1 MNVCIFLCIYLP
13 SYPGDE
19 TTIYLS
25 MSHLSYKSPIYLSI
39 YPNYLSMYCTDIY
52 VQGVHKILCFFL
64 KIRWFFLTM
73 PVLLQRGCSICLV
86 IVHTLTPRE
95 NRERPRVRN
104 IFKSMEETQYLMNT
118 LYLIYLGDDTWLSLY
133 PDSFRRADPQP
144 SFDVWDLD
152 SVDNKVS
159 MK

>member
-1 MNVCIFLCIYLP
+1 
-13 SYPGDE
+13 
-19 TTIYLS
+19 
-25 MSHLSYKSPIYLSI
+25 
-39 YPNYLSMYCTDIY
+39 
-52 VQGVHKILCFFL
+52 
-64 KIRWFFLTM
+64 M
-73 PVLLQRGCSICLV
+73 PVLLQRGCSICPV